1 MCAMQRSSN
10 GAPNMPTRQLSPAN
24 LSSDRLAN
32 RRAMSSWSAA
42 RTLIAKCW
50 LLMKPCRLGAL
61 LSTQNSTSGGSSET
75 EANEFAVRPY
85 RSPLSSV
92 VVTTVTP
99 VVKAP
104 TACLKSQLSSGPA
117 RIRDGPGMTPP
128 HELAR
133 HELAPHEWLRMNCLG

>member
-10 GAPNMPTRQLSPAN
+10 GAPKMPTRQFSPAN
-24 LSSDRLAN
+24 LSSARRANRLAI
-32 RRAMSSWSAA
+32 SSWSEA

-50 LLMKPCRLGAL
+50 LRTKPCRLGAR
-61 LSTQNSTSGGSSET
+61 LSTQNSTSGGSSDT

-85 RSPLSSV
+85 RWPASSQ

-117 RIRDGPGMTPP
+117 RNRDGPGITPP
-128 HELAR
+128 PELPEGQQDCL
-133 HELAPHEWLRMNCLG
+133 ELPPL